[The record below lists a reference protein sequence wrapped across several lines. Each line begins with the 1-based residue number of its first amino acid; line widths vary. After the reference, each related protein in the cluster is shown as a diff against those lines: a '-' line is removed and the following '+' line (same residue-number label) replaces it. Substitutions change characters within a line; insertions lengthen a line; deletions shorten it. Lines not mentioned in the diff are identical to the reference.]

1 MFFINLDNW
10 VMYGV
15 NRVCIDLRLSKQAVG
30 SQIGLLLNILTLI
43 EIFFLCLY
51 SSDGCFL
58 YLSVLQSAAAD

>member
-1 MFFINLDNW
+1 
-10 VMYGV
+10 MYGV
-15 NRVCIDLRLSKQAVG
+15 NRVCIDLWLSKQAVG